1 MKKFFISKSISEY
14 KVIYKKK
21 GLKGLVKEKGWV
33 VVLVIFLLYSIKG
46 TIVLIFGKGLFELF
60 KNIF

>member
-14 KVIYKKK
+14 KSIYREK
-21 GLKGLVKEKGWV
+21 GLKGLIKQKGWKV
-33 VVLVIFLLYSIKG
+33 VFLICLAYSIKG
-46 TIVLIFGKGLFELF
+46 TLVLIFGKGLIDLF